1 MNDNPLSNNPTM
13 DDDQP
18 SGRPNIPR
26 VGAVALDFQLPN
38 ASQQPWHLNER
49 VGIRPAIL
57 LFYRGYW

>member
-1 MNDNPLSNNPTM
+1 MNDNPPSNNPTM
-13 DDDQP
+13 GDDQP